1 MAETIRQYKQRI
13 LSYTRGR
20 KPLAVQR
27 ATPARLESL
36 VRGRSRKQ
44 LARRPA
50 PKKWSVAE
58 ILAHLADTEMAVGWR
73 LRQVLSKSGIPIQAY
88 DQNLWA
94 ASGKYAKR
102 DPRQSLV
109 LFRTVREANLRLLK
123 SLSARQWKQY
133 GVHSERGRESMADI
147 ARMIAGHDLNH
158 MLQIQRILKS
168 KP

>member
-27 ATPARLESL
+27 ATPSRLESL
-36 VRGRSRKQ
+36 VRGHRRKQ
-44 LARRPA
+44 LGRRPG

-58 ILAHLADTEMAVGWR
+58 VLAHLADTEIVVGWR
-73 LRQVLSKSGIPIQAY
+73 LRQVLSKSGTPIQAY
-88 DQNLWA
+88 DQDLWA

-133 GVHSERGRESMADI
+133 GVHAERGRESMADI

-158 MLQIQRILKS
+158 MLQIQRILKP
-168 KP
+168 K